1 VKEASLIHRIWQVL
15 LTYLTRPMVW
25 TVGGI
30 YLVSLGAALVDTVRQ
45 FLSSEPV
52 IQVAAYPEL
61 PNPRRQSTI
70 SDSRGIDQLMKDS
83 AASFQNVERLTI
95 DRPASVNSAGDLRR
109 LQSCSTLKVLK
120 LASRFELTEDLLEA
134 LSELQMLE
142 AISFRECE
150 ITSSVWKTLGRLK
163 RLRFLEFDACRLR
176 GAGCDLSSLKQL
188 QTLILGPAAGGMLD
202 VDPAFYS
209 ALPQLPRLTTL
220 VLGDFLT
227 RPAGTDPGSVDALLN
242 VINPLREIPSL
253 QTVFVNDLLTSFPG
267 FDRLQSLQPE
277 VRFRPSFVDLGRQQM
292 FLVLI
297 GLNLVLQ
304 FLLGLQLHSQFTHA
318 AARLMPNYARP
329 HMIPPLF
336 LGSMG
341 ILLHCV
347 PLLQRQVPPAPALA
361 VNLTCWLVLCGLQ
374 LAGLQA
380 RPIKRQS
387 NWLGIVIVIASLLS
401 LSAIVYAF
409 QANPSSIDW
418 FLRGHMPITTGLLI
432 VCGLTIPIA
441 LLWRMLRLHSIYLEL
456 GYSTPPLDMDSARIA
471 AWSQEV
477 RSNPNQIRA
486 ERSLQRAIAQ
496 AGHSGWRHRCN
507 LWIAGNVVNGNLIAP
522 FSFSIAV
529 AFLIGTSFIQSDL
542 RWTDLLSS
550 GGFAASMWPALLMMS
565 VFIPD
570 LGIIPLNLV
579 WRGRRKFLAVESLR
593 PVSRSEFSRQTACA
607 IAWDF
612 LPLAGV
618 YLTVL
623 AFYVAHA
630 DPNRWSWGWTAAML
644 LVFVS
649 RWILV
654 YGVVLWTMTIR
665 RDWVVMLMSVIVGY
679 AIAFANVAVI
689 LLQSPVLG
697 ISPTPSDMPEIG
709 VAALTG
715 IALLFICVSV
725 TVASLAYRRWQQV
738 ELV

>member
-1 VKEASLIHRIWQVL
+1 MIHRIWQVL

-25 TVGGI
+25 TLGGI
-30 YLVSLGAALVDTVRQ
+30 YFVSLCAALVDTARQ
-45 FLSSEPV
+45 YLRGEPV
-52 IQVAAYPEL
+52 VRMAAYPEL
-61 PNPRRQSTI
+61 PNLRRHSTI
-70 SDSRGIDQLMKDS
+70 SDSRGISALMQDS
-83 AASFQNVERLTI
+83 AVRFQDLERLTI
-95 DRPASVNSAGDLRR
+95 AGPARGDSENDLRQ
-109 LQSCSTLKVLK
+109 LQSCSRLKILEFTSK
-120 LASRFELTEDLLEA
+120 FELTEELLEA
-134 LSELQMLE
+134 LSELQTLE

-150 ITSSVWKTLGRLK
+150 MTPTAWKSLGRLT
-163 RLRFLEFDACRLR
+163 RLKYLEFNSCRLR
-176 GAGCDLSSLKQL
+176 GAGSDLSSLKQL
-188 QTLILGPAAGGMLD
+188 QTLIMGPAAGGMLD

-209 ALPQLPRLTTL
+209 ELPQLPRLTTL
-220 VLGDFLT
+220 VLGDFLS
-227 RPAGTDPGSVDALLN
+227 RPAGTDPGKMDPLPH
-242 VINPLREIPSL
+242 VINSLREIPGL
-253 QTVFVNDLLTSFPG
+253 QTVFVNDLIMPLPE
-267 FDRLQSLQPE
+267 FDRLQTLLPG

-292 FLVLI
+292 FLALI

-318 AARLMPNYARP
+318 AARLMPNYALP
-329 HMIPPLF
+329 HMIPPLC
-336 LGSMG
+336 LGVLG

-347 PLLQRQVPPAPALA
+347 PLLQRHVPLAPALA
-361 VNLTCWLVLCGLQ
+361 VNLSCWLVLCGLQ

-387 NWLGIVIVIASLLS
+387 NWLGIVIVAASLLS
-401 LSAIVYAF
+401 LSAIIHSF
-409 QANPSSIDW
+409 QANRSSIDW
-418 FLRGHMPITTGLLI
+418 FLRGNMPITTGLLI
-432 VCGLTIPIA
+432 VGGLTIPVA
-441 LLWRMLRLHSIYLEL
+441 LLWRMLRLHSIYQEL
-456 GYSTPPLDMDSARIA
+456 GYSAPPLDMDSARIA

-522 FSFSIAV
+522 FAFSIAV
-529 AFLIGTSFIQSDL
+529 AFLIGTSFIQSDV

-550 GGFAASMWPALLMMS
+550 GGFAASMGSVVLMMT

-570 LGIIPLNLV
+570 MGVIPLNLV

-612 LPLAGV
+612 LPLGGV
-618 YLTVL
+618 YLAVL

-644 LVFVS
+644 LVFVA

-665 RDWVVMLMSVIVGY
+665 RDWVVMLMSVFVGY
-679 AIAFANVAVI
+679 AIAFANVALI